1 MADGQTNTPQ
11 PTPQGGSDEGG
22 KEKLFFG
29 KYKSLEDAEVALKES
44 ERRMHEA
51 TQQAAQWKEIAERA
65 PTAQSTDSGYGQGGG
80 YRSGYVVPAETS
92 NPDQAAQVLA
102 RFYQDPIGVL
112 TEVQETAAAKA
123 AQKLQ
128 RQQAEENDK
137 RARIQNWLAQ
147 NQDLAKHGDLLD
159 AHVRQTDGRLAV
171 ETRLNLAAEKVRDRL
186 KELRGEPREANPDPQ
201 SYIPGPSGS
210 REGAPAGGPAP
221 VAGPADQESQ
231 LAAYAAQRNTG
242 RIKIPGR
249 NGR

>member
-1 MADGQTNTPQ
+1 MADQQNTPN
-11 PTPQGGSDEGG
+11 PTPQGGDGDSG

-29 KYKSLEDAEVALKES
+29 KYKTLEDAEVAFKEG

-65 PTAQSTDSGYGQGGG
+65 PVAPAEGSYGQGGSYRTG
-80 YRSGYVVPAETS
+80 YAPVPEAST
-92 NPDQAAQVLA
+92 PDQAAQVLA

-112 TEVQETAAAKA
+112 TEVQETAAQKA
-123 AQKLQ
+123 ADKLR

-137 RARIQNWLAQ
+137 RGRIQNWLAQ
-147 NQDLAKHGDLLD
+147 NPDLAKHGDLLD

-186 KELRGEPREANPDPQ
+186 KELRGEPREANPNPQ
-201 SYIPGPSGS
+201 DYIPGPSGS

-242 RIKIPGR
+242 RIKVPGR
-249 NGR
+249 HGR

>member
-1 MADGQTNTPQ
+1 MADQQNTADPKS
-11 PTPQGGSDEGG
+11 QGAGGEGD

-29 KYKSLEDAEVALKES
+29 KYRTLEDAEAGFKES

-65 PTAQSTDSGYGQGGG
+65 PTAPAEGGYGQGGG

-112 TEVQETAAAKA
+112 TEVQETAAQKA
-123 AQKLQ
+123 AEKLR

-186 KELRGEPREANPDPQ
+186 KELRGEPREANPNPQ
-201 SYIPGPSGS
+201 DYIPGPSGS

-221 VAGPADQESQ
+221 ATGPADQESQ

-242 RIKIPGR
+242 RIKVPGR
-249 NGR
+249 HGR

>member
-1 MADGQTNTPQ
+1 MADQQNTPN
-11 PTPQGGSDEGG
+11 PTPQGGDGDGG

-29 KYKSLEDAEVALKES
+29 KYRTLEDAEVAFKEG

-51 TQQAAQWKEIAERA
+51 TQQAAQWKEIAERVPA
-65 PTAQSTDSGYGQGGG
+65 AQSSDQGYGQGGSYRTG
-80 YRSGYVVPAETS
+80 YAPVESTA

-102 RFYQDPIGVL
+102 RFYQDPMGVL
-112 TEVQETAAAKA
+112 NEVQETAAQKA
-123 AQKLQ
+123 AAKIQ

-137 RARIQNWLAQ
+137 RARIQAWLAQ

-186 KELRGEPREANPDPQ
+186 KELRGEPREANPNPQ
-201 SYIPGPSGS
+201 DYIPGPSGS

-221 VAGPADQESQ
+221 VSGPADQESQ

-242 RIKIPGR
+242 RIKTPGR
-249 NGR
+249 HGR